1 MDKQNLSEKLSR
13 TVKMAMDSGEAATVE
28 EAERI
33 FRGYQL
39 AIEVGPD
46 VTFSPTLQAALLTAV
61 NTGRRGFLGGV
72 SVVGNLDALLLIRW
86 RSCRTLA
93 EAIRDLRGN
102 AVEKIPPDLPR
113 IVIGDVPKPD
123 GIGEF
128 AVRATFNGWSGGV
141 IPLDDGKRL
150 PEKQEFAPAGV
161 LAGALAVSEAFQHVR
176 GGNPMAGRRD
186 VGLSLWRPDPDSS
199 WWDPENAGPSVSLLP
214 SRLWLIGLGH
224 LGQAFLW
231 TLGFLP
237 YAKPEEV
244 LLVLQDFDFLSEA
257 NDSTSPLTFA
267 PVSIERKTRVMAR
280 WCEERGFRTA
290 ITERPFT
297 ENLQVLGD
305 EPMVGVCGVDNSI
318 ARAALEDVGFERI
331 IEAGLGKGEQEY
343 LAFQVH
349 TFPGPQMARERW
361 GGAEQPAA
369 APAGWKPAYEALA
382 REGLDDCG
390 LTTLA
395 GRSVGACFVGAATS
409 ALIIAEL
416 LRMLHGGR
424 AYGIV
429 DGTLRSIERR
439 QVVGNDEWLK
449 PFNPGVTETIKSTVA
464 LA

>member
-1 MDKQNLSEKLSR
+1 MDKQNLSERLSR
-13 TVKMAMDSGEAATVE
+13 TVKMAMDSGEAATGE

-39 AIEVGPD
+39 TIEVGPD
-46 VTFSPTLQAALLTAV
+46 VAFSSTMQAALLTAV
-61 NTGRRGFLGGV
+61 NTGRRAFLGGV
-72 SVVGNLDALLLIRW
+72 IVGGNLDADLLSPW
-86 RSCRTLA
+86 KKCRTLA

-102 AVEKIPPDLPR
+102 VVGKIPPGLPR

-141 IPLDDGKRL
+141 IPLDDGGRL
-150 PEKQEFAPAGV
+150 PERQEFAPAGV

-186 VGLSLWRPDPDSS
+186 AGLSLWRPEPDSY
-199 WWDPENAGPSVSLLP
+199 WRDPENAGPPVSLLP

-237 YAKPEEV
+237 YATPEEV
-244 LLVLQDFDFLSEA
+244 FLVLQDFDFLSEA

-267 PVSIERKTRVMAR
+267 PVSIERKTRAMAR

-290 ITERPFT
+290 ITERRFT
-297 ENLQVLGD
+297 ENLRVVDD
-305 EPMVGVCGVDNSI
+305 EPLVGVCGVDNPI
-318 ARAALEDVGFERI
+318 ARAALEDVGFGRV

-349 TFPGPQMARERW
+349 TFPGPQKARERW

-369 APAGWKPAYEALA
+369 ASVDRKPAYEALA

-416 LRMLHGGR
+416 LRMVHGGP

-439 QVVGNDEWLK
+439 EVVGNDEWLE
-449 PFNPGVTETIKSTVA
+449 PFNPGVTEAIRSTVP